1 MTVTVMP
8 LHFVAESPMSTA
20 SCPGG
25 LAAAVSERLVRGR
38 APLEHAH
45 RAQAEEEPPQQ
56 EGAGPVSFPAIP
68 ETTGQPAS
76 VAARVAGPEPH
87 LPLPTR

>member
-1 MTVTVMP
+1 
-8 LHFVAESPMSTA
+8 MSTA

-25 LAAAVSERLVRGR
+25 LAAAGVERLVRGR

-45 RAQAEEEPPQQ
+45 QAQAEEEPPLQ